1 MRVKNSFFFSKEY
14 SGNSISRLTQ
24 AFSEVFHFAASI
36 FFLFIFYFWE
46 MNNGNSLLDFVYS
59 DMDRFFAIALFMFLG
74 A

>member
-36 FFLFIFYFWE
+36 FFIYF
-46 MNNGNSLLDFVYS
+46 L
-59 DMDRFFAIALFMFLG
+59 FLG
-74 A
+74 NEQWELPVRFRVF